1 MAETRK
7 LAAIL
12 VADVAGYSRLAGS
25 DEDRTLARLRAL
37 RSDLIDPTIAVHRG
51 RIVKRTGDGAL
62 VEFRS
67 VVDAVRCAI
76 EVQNAMIERNAG
88 VPAERRIE
96 FRIGIHLGDVVE
108 ESDGDLMGDGVN
120 IAARLEGI
128 AQPGAICLSEDAYR
142 QVRARLKLEVDDL
155 GQKELKNIVEPV
167 RVYSLQVGLLAQTRP
182 ATMVDAANAEKPAP
196 RLALP
201 DRPSIAVLPFVNMS
215 GDSEQEYFA
224 DGITEDLITALS
236 RIRWF
241 FVIARNSC
249 FAYKGQSSDIR
260 DVARRLG
267 VAYVLEGSVRKA
279 GNRVRITAQLI
290 DGGSGN
296 HVWAQRYDRDL
307 ADIFAVQDEIT
318 STLVGAIEP
327 ELGKAERERARAK
340 RPDDLRAWDLYQRG
354 LWHAYKRTR
363 EDLAEAQHLFRQAIE
378 IEPGLARAYAAAE
391 EAFFFQFVGGY
402 VDAGKAAK
410 ADALRFAERAVQLDG
425 QDPFNRYALGRALTL
440 ARRHDSAVFELGKA
454 IELDPSFAQAHY
466 ALAMALATGGRPE
479 EALPHIELAMR
490 LSPQDPYFGQF
501 LVRRAEACLFLGRLE
516 EAVEAAER
524 SLREPNIQWSR
535 WAILA
540 AAQAHLGQLKEA
552 QSSIEAL
559 QILRPGIDLAF
570 ARDYWPI
577 ADAKA
582 LEYLMDGLRRAGLP
596 SRG

>member
-1 MAETRK
+1 
-7 LAAIL
+7 
-12 VADVAGYSRLAGS
+12 
-25 DEDRTLARLRAL
+25 
-37 RSDLIDPTIAVHRG
+37 
-51 RIVKRTGDGAL
+51 
-62 VEFRS
+62 
-67 VVDAVRCAI
+67 
-76 EVQNAMIERNAG
+76 
-88 VPAERRIE
+88 
-96 FRIGIHLGDVVE
+96 
-108 ESDGDLMGDGVN
+108 
-120 IAARLEGI
+120 
-128 AQPGAICLSEDAYR
+128 
-142 QVRARLKLEVDDL
+142 
-155 GQKELKNIVEPV
+155 VEPL
-167 RVYSLQVGLLAQTRP
+167 RVYSLRVGLLTETKP
-182 ATMVDAANAEKPAP
+182 ATTVGAANEEKPAP
-196 RLALP
+196 RLTLP

-267 VAYVLEGSVRKA
+267 VAYVVEGSVRKA

-296 HVWAQRYDRDL
+296 HVWAQRHDRDM

-327 ELGKAERERARAK
+327 ELGRAERERARAR

-410 ADALRFAERAVQLDG
+410 ADALRFAEMAVQLDG
-425 QDPFNRYALGRALTL
+425 QDPFNRYALGRALIL
-440 ARRHDSAVFELGKA
+440 ARRHDSAVLELGKA
-454 IELDPSFAQAHY
+454 IELNPSFAQAHY
-466 ALAMALATGGRPE
+466 ALSMALATGGRPE

-524 SLREPNIQWSR
+524 SLREPHIQWSR

-552 QSSIEAL
+552 QRSIEAL
-559 QILRPGIDLAF
+559 QILRPGIDLTF

-577 ADAKA
+577 ADANA

-596 SRG
+596 SRA

>member
-12 VADVAGYSRLAGS
+12 AADVVGYSRLAGT

-37 RSDLIDPTIAVHRG
+37 RSDLIDPTIAVHNG
-51 RIVKRTGDGAL
+51 RVVKRTGDGSL

-76 EVQNAMIERNAG
+76 EVQNGMLERNAG
-88 VPAERRIE
+88 LPPERRIE
-96 FRIGIHLGDVVE
+96 LRVGIHLGDVVE

-128 AQPGAICLSEDAYR
+128 ARPGAICLSEDAYR
-142 QVRARLKLEVDDL
+142 QVKARLDLAVSDL
-155 GQKELKNIVEPV
+155 GQTQLKNIAEPV
-167 RVYSLQVGLLAQTRP
+167 RVYSLQVGVAVETKRVSQPRAGVLEMP
-182 ATMVDAANAEKPAP
+182 SP

-201 DRPSIAVLPFVNMS
+201 DKPSIAVLPFINMS
-215 GDSEQEYFA
+215 GDPEQEYFA
-224 DGITEDLITALS
+224 DGLTEDLITALS

-249 FAYKGQSSDIR
+249 FTYKGRSADIR
-260 DVARRLG
+260 DVARALG

-279 GNRVRITAQLI
+279 GNRVRVTAQLI

-307 ADIFAVQDEIT
+307 EDIFAVQDDIT
-318 STLVGAIEP
+318 ATLVGAIEP

-340 RPDDLRAWDLYQRG
+340 RPNDLRAWDLYQRG
-354 LWHAYKRTR
+354 LWHTYKRSR
-363 EDLAEAQHLFRQAIE
+363 EDLANAQHMFRRAIE
-378 IEPGLARAYAAAE
+378 IDPGLARAYAAAE

-402 VDAGKAAK
+402 VGTGGATK

-425 QDPFNRYALGRALTL
+425 QDAFNRYALGRALIL
-440 ARRHDSAVFELGKA
+440 MRRHDSAVFELGKA

-466 ALAMALATGGRPE
+466 ALAMALATGGRPK

-501 LVRRAEACLFLGRLE
+501 LVRRAEAYLFLGRIE
-516 EAVEAAER
+516 EAVESAEQ

-540 AAQAHLGQLKEA
+540 ASQAHLGRLEEA
-552 QSSIEAL
+552 RRSIEAL
-559 QILRPGIDLAF
+559 QALRPGIDLAF
-570 ARDYWPI
+570 TRDYWPI
-577 ADAKA
+577 ADINA
-582 LEYLMDGLRRAGLP
+582 LEYLIEGLRKAGLP
-596 SRG
+596 G